1 LPAAIFLGILAC
13 WKIQGLK
20 NKTLSIF
27 PILLLWASSSFPVCQ
42 YLIESL
48 ENEHPP
54 KSVKSIQSSDAIVV
68 LGGMVNILTKYQ
80 DRIELGDSV
89 ERLTDAALL
98 WKAKKAKI
106 ILISGGSGILF
117 YQGKS
122 EAQLAKQF
130 LIEIGVD
137 EKAILTEEKSRN
149 TAENA
154 LYTYEILQE
163 KKIKKIILVTS
174 AFHMKRSLAL
184 FEKRGFEIETF
195 PTDYRA
201 LLPIFSWDALVPSVG
216 ALGTTSSAIK
226 EWIGI
231 FVYKF
236 QGYMD

>member
-1 LPAAIFLGILAC
+1 
-13 WKIQGLK
+13 
-20 NKTLSIF
+20 
-27 PILLLWASSSFPVCQ
+27 
-42 YLIESL
+42 
-48 ENEHPP
+48 
-54 KSVKSIQSSDAIVV
+54 
-68 LGGMVNILTKYQ
+68 MVNILTKYQ

-117 YQGKS
+117 YRGKS